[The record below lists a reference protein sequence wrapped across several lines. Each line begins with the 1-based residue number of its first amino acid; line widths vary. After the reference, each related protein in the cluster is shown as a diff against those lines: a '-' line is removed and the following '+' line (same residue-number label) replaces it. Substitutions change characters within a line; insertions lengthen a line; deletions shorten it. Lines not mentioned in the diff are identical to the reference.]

1 MYIDQTY
8 YMDEYY
14 GEPTEDF
21 DKYEQRASDEI
32 DRLTS
37 YRVKQNGLESLTDFQ
52 QDLFKKAVAS
62 LVEDYAVNGL
72 HSESLQSVNIGSF
85 SYTEGGSV
93 ASIGKQALTYLNDSG
108 LLYRGLRTW

>member
-8 YMDEYY
+8 YTDEYY

-21 DKYEQRASDEI
+21 DKYEKRASDEI

-37 YRVKQNGLESLTDFQ
+37 YRVKQNGLESLTTFQ
-52 QDLFKKAVAS
+52 QDLFKKAVAA

-72 HSESLQSVNIGSF
+72 RSESLQSVNIGSF
-85 SYTEGGSV
+85 SYTEDGSA
-93 ASIGKQALTYLNDSG
+93 ASVGKQALSYLNDSG